1 LTKAKTT
8 PTQITMFDAQS
19 LLEFS
24 DDRLYV
30 SSLDVAHHFD
40 KLHYNVLRSIE
51 ALECSNEFRAL
62 NFEASSY
69 PTAQNK
75 QMPMF
80 RMTRDGFSM
89 LVMSFTGAKAAYW
102 RERYIEAFNLMESEL
117 RKQAIVKAETRGRS
131 KTIRVAAT
139 DSYKDHGA
147 SEWFHYTNNTDA
159 IYEIVFGG
167 TAAQLRRKWGLPAK
181 ANLRDNLAT
190 EQLNTIIQIEG
201 AITLQ
206 LEARKITN
214 PADQL
219 RVVRHVAL
227 SYRNIIEAPR
237 PSTARPLLREFHAA
251 ILSSLSGPRMT
262 IFRASSGSGR
272 WSALASSHGARSQ
285 ASRSSSVVRMTGIAL
300 GWIGATTAFGAVV
313 RKP

>member
-1 LTKAKTT
+1 MSKEDTK
-8 PTQITMFDAQS
+8 PTQITMFDAMS
-19 LLEFS
+19 LLEFAH
-24 DDRLYV
+24 DRLYV

-51 ALECSNEFRAL
+51 ALECSQEFRTL
-62 NFEASSY
+62 NFEVSSY

-75 QMPMF
+75 HLPMF

-102 RERYIEAFNLMESEL
+102 RERYIQAFNLMEAEL
-117 RKQAIVKAETRGRS
+117 LKKHIIHAETRGRS

-139 DSYKDHGA
+139 DSYKEHGA
-147 SEWFHYTNNTDA
+147 TEWFHYSNNTDA
-159 IYEIVFGG
+159 IYEIMFGG
-167 TAAQLRRKWGLPAK
+167 TAAQIRRQWKLPTK
-181 ANLRDNLAT
+181 ANLRDHLST

-206 LEARKITN
+206 LEKRKITN

-227 SYRNIIEAPR
+227 GYRGLLEADL
-237 PSTARPLLREFHAA
+237 PLTG
-251 ILSSLSGPRMT
+251 SSLP
-262 IFRASSGSGR
+262 SSGSV
-272 WSALASSHGARSQ
+272 SNQ
-285 ASRSSSVVRMTGIAL
+285 
-300 GWIGATTAFGAVV
+300 
-313 RKP
+313 

>member
-1 LTKAKTT
+1 MTDDATKPA
-8 PTQITMFDAQS
+8 QITMFDAMS

-24 DDRLYV
+24 KDRLYV
-30 SSLDVAHHFD
+30 SSLDVAYHFE

-51 ALECSNEFRAL
+51 ALECSSEFRAL

-69 PTAQNK
+69 PTAQSK

-89 LVMSFTGAKAAYW
+89 LVMSFTGAKAAFW
-102 RERYIEAFNLMESEL
+102 RERYIQAFNLMEAEL
-117 RKQAIVKAETRGRS
+117 LKRHIIHAETRGRS

-147 SEWFHYTNNTDA
+147 TEWFHYTNNTDA
-159 IYEIVFGG
+159 IYEIMYGG
-167 TAAQLRRKWGLPAK
+167 TAAQLRKKWGLASK
-181 ANLRDNLAT
+181 VNVRDRLT
-190 EQLNTIIQIEG
+190 TDQLNTIIQIEG

-206 LEARKITN
+206 LEARQITN

-227 SYRNIIEAPR
+227 SYRNLIEAPLPLVGMT
-237 PSTARPLLREFHAA
+237 PSADPSFA
-251 ILSSLSGPRMT
+251 
-262 IFRASSGSGR
+262 
-272 WSALASSHGARSQ
+272 
-285 ASRSSSVVRMTGIAL
+285 
-300 GWIGATTAFGAVV
+300 
-313 RKP
+313 